1 MKRKIL
7 SMALAVL
14 LLTGSMVGC
23 SDANN
28 STVINEATA
37 ASNSAV
43 INEAAAASDIADI
56 INTGTVSLTSV
67 SVVTE
72 KLKDEDTDSS
82 WDAPTSTQI
91 TLTGSTATVSGSGA
105 AVSGGTVT
113 ITKAGTY
120 VVSGTLSKGQILVN
134 AAKDDL
140 VRLVLNGADITADTN
155 AAIYA
160 AQADKLVIILA
171 DGSTNTV
178 ADTASYTYADTDKE
192 EPNAAIFSKCDL
204 SINGTGTLDVTG
216 NFNHGIATKDDLV
229 IAGGNITA
237 TAVNVAMRGKDSV
250 TVLDSVLNLTSL
262 TGDGLKSTNDTDD
275 NKGWILIKGGEL
287 NITAY
292 NDGIQAQTTLQIDG
306 GTFNIT
312 TGGGWPGGSLKRGSH
327 ARNNDGVVSG
337 SNPTD
342 GSYKGIKS
350 DGEIVINNGTFT
362 ISSYDDSVHSNGDII
377 INGGSLTAQSGD
389 DGIHA
394 DGIVTIN
401 NGTIDIKNSYEGIEG
416 AFINLNGGKIS
427 VYATDD
433 GINVNSSSGLLTISG
448 GDIYVNAD
456 GDGIDSNSSA
466 VMTGGTL
473 YVDGPT
479 SASDEAIDTEKGFS
493 MNGGT
498 LVAASAVAAGN
509 VSTSSAQPAIKLS
522 VQSQA
527 AGATIT
533 VKSSS
538 GTVLVSYTPQKS
550 YSSVLVS
557 SPDIKTGESYSV
569 YVNDTL
575 AGTATA
581 TIGTSGGM
589 GGNQGGPGGMG
600 GQGGRQGAPS
610 GQAAPGSQGGAG
622 QAAPGGQGERK
633 GRP

>member
-1 MKRKIL
+1 MRRKIL
-7 SMALAVL
+7 PMALASL
-14 LLTGSMVGC
+14 LLISLAAGC

-28 STVINEATA
+28 P
-37 ASNSAV
+37 AV
-43 INEAAAASDIADI
+43 TNAAAAASDTVDMTASTAAGTINAD
-56 INTGTVSLTSV
+56 TVSLASV
-67 SVVTE
+67 SAITE

-82 WDAPTSTQI
+82 WDASTSTQI

-105 AVSGGTVT
+105 TVSGGTVT

-120 VVSGTLSKGQILVN
+120 VVSGTLSKGQLLVN

-178 ADTASYTYADTDKE
+178 ADAASYTYADTEKE

-250 TVLDSVLNLTSL
+250 TVLDGVLNLTSL
-262 TGDGLKSTNDTDD
+262 TGDGLKSTNDTDAD
-275 NKGWILIKGGEL
+275 KGWILIKGGEF

-306 GTFNIT
+306 GTFNIA

-350 DGEIVINNGTFT
+350 DGVIVINDGTFT
-362 ISSYDDSVHSNGDII
+362 ISSYDDSIHSNGDIT

-394 DGIVTIN
+394 DGTVTIN

-427 VYATDD
+427 VYSTDD
-433 GINVNSSSGLLTISG
+433 GINVSSSSGLLTISG
-448 GDIYVNAD
+448 GDIYVNAG
-456 GDGIDSNSSA
+456 GDGIDSNGSA

-479 SASDEAIDTEKGFS
+479 SSGDEAIDTERGFS
-493 MNGGT
+493 INGGI
-498 LVAASAVAAGN
+498 LVATSAVAAGN

-527 AGATIT
+527 AGAAIT

-575 AGTATA
+575 VGTATA
-581 TIGTSGGM
+581 AIGTSGGAGGGI
-589 GGNQGGPGGMG
+589 GGNQGGPGG
-600 GQGGRQGAPS
+600 QGGRQG
-610 GQAAPGSQGGAG
+610 
-622 QAAPGGQGERK
+622 
-633 GRP
+633 RP

>member
-1 MKRKIL
+1 VKEDMIMRRKFL
-7 SMALAVL
+7 SMALASL
-14 LLTGSMVGC
+14 LLISLAAGC

-28 STVINEATA
+28 PAVTNAAAAANDTSDTA
-37 ASNSAV
+37 ASTAAGT
-43 INEAAAASDIADI
+43 INAD
-56 INTGTVSLTSV
+56 TLSLTGV
-67 SVVTE
+67 SAITE

-82 WDAPTSTQI
+82 WDASTSTQI
-91 TLTGSTATVSGSGA
+91 TLAGSTATVSGNGA
-105 AVSGGTVT
+105 TASGGTVT

-178 ADTASYTYADTDKE
+178 ADTAAYTYADTEKE

-204 SINGTGTLDVTG
+204 SINGTGTLNVTG

-250 TVLDSVLNLTSL
+250 TVLDGVLNLTSL
-262 TGDGLKSTNDTDD
+262 TGDGLKSTNDTDAD
-275 NKGWILIKGGEL
+275 KGWILIKGGEF

-306 GTFNIT
+306 GTFNIA

-350 DGEIVINNGTFT
+350 DGAIVINDGTFT
-362 ISSYDDSVHSNGDII
+362 VSSYDDSVHSNGDIT

-394 DGIVTIN
+394 DGTVTIN

-427 VYATDD
+427 VYSTDD
-433 GINVNSSSGLLTISG
+433 GINVSSSSGLLTISG
-448 GDIYVNAD
+448 GDIYVNAG
-456 GDGIDSNSSA
+456 GDGIDSNGSA

-479 SASDEAIDTEKGFS
+479 SSGDEAIDTERGFS
-493 MNGGT
+493 INGGT
-498 LVAASAVAAGN
+498 LVATSAVAAGN

-527 AGATIT
+527 AGAAIT

-575 AGTATA
+575 VGTATA
-581 TIGTSGGM
+581 AIGTSGGAGGGI
-589 GGNQGGPGGMG
+589 GGNQGGPGG
-600 GQGGRQGAPS
+600 QGGRQG
-610 GQAAPGSQGGAG
+610 
-622 QAAPGGQGERK
+622 
-633 GRP
+633 RP

>member
-1 MKRKIL
+1 VKEDMIMRRKIL
-7 SMALAVL
+7 PMALASL
-14 LLTGSMVGC
+14 LLISLAAGC

-28 STVINEATA
+28 P
-37 ASNSAV
+37 AV
-43 INEAAAASDIADI
+43 TNAAAAASDTVDMTASTAAGTINAD
-56 INTGTVSLTSV
+56 TVSLASV
-67 SVVTE
+67 SAITE

-82 WDAPTSTQI
+82 WDASTSTQI

-105 AVSGGTVT
+105 TVSGGTVT

-120 VVSGTLSKGQILVN
+120 VVSGTLSKGQLLVN

-178 ADTASYTYADTDKE
+178 ADADSYTYADTEKE

-237 TAVNVAMRGKDSV
+237 TAVNVAIRGKDSV
-250 TVLDSVLNLTSL
+250 TVLDGVLNLTSL

-275 NKGWILIKGGEL
+275 DKGWILIKGGEL

-350 DGEIVINNGTFT
+350 DGAIVINDGTFT
-362 ISSYDDSVHSNGDII
+362 ISSYDDSVHSNGDIT

-394 DGIVTIN
+394 DGTVTIN

-416 AFINLNGGKIS
+416 AFINLNGGKIN
-427 VYATDD
+427 VYSTDD
-433 GINVNSSSGLLTISG
+433 GINVSSSSGLLTISG

-456 GDGIDSNSSA
+456 GDGIDSNGSA

-479 SASDEAIDTEKGFS
+479 SAGDEAIDTEKGFS
-493 MNGGT
+493 INGGT
-498 LVAASAVAAGN
+498 LVATSDVAAGN
-509 VSTSSAQPAIKLS
+509 VSAGSTQPAIKLN

-527 AGATIT
+527 AGAAIT

-538 GTVLVSYTPQKS
+538 GSELVSYTPQKS

-569 YVNDTL
+569 YINGTL

-589 GGNQGGPGGMG
+589 GGNQGGPGGQG
-600 GQGGRQGAPS
+600 GQGGRQG
-610 GQAAPGSQGGAG
+610 
-622 QAAPGGQGERK
+622 
-633 GRP
+633 RP